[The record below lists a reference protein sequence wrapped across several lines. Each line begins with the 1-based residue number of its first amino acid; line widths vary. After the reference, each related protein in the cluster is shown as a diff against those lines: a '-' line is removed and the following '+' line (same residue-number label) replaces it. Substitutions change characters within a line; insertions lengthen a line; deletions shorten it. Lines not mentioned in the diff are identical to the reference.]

1 MKKPLLV
8 KVIKRTVYSLLI
20 LLMLLATTYWLLKD
34 NIHTV
39 IPNQIYR
46 SAQLGSSEF
55 KKIIREKNIHSIINL
70 RGKNVDNDWYRK
82 EIAVS
87 KELGVKHYDFALKA
101 TKLPTRQQLL
111 DLINLLETAPEP
123 VLIHCEGGADRTG
136 LASALV
142 LLLRGKT
149 LPEANQEISF
159 FYLAISNK
167 SVGRLVLPIYASWLN
182 QNHLSSTRDNLLKW
196 AKVAALPIKRPR

>member
-1 MKKPLLV
+1 MKTSLLV
-8 KVIKRTVYSLLI
+8 RVIKRTAYSILMLLI
-20 LLMLLATTYWLLKD
+20 LLATIYWIVKS

-46 SAQLGSSEF
+46 SAQLGPSEF
-55 KKIIREKNIHSIINL
+55 KKIIREKHIHSIINL

-87 KELGVKHYDFALKA
+87 KELAVQHYDLSLKA

-111 DLINLLETAPEP
+111 DLIHLLETAPEP

-149 LPEANQEISF
+149 LAEASQEVSF
-159 FYLAISNK
+159 FYFAISK
-167 SVGRLVLPIYASWLN
+167 QSVGRLVLPMYANWLT

-196 AKVAALPIKRPR
+196 VNVAALPLNKPR